1 MEKGIK
7 TITRLLAASAI
18 FASGAA
24 MAQSSVTLY
33 GLVDGWL
40 GAKKALNGHTAYT
53 AGNGGMTVPYWGI
66 RGSEDIGGGNSV
78 IFDLES
84 YFNIQNGVVGRFAGD
99 GLFSRNA
106 WVGMKGNWG
115 TLTMGEMGPPLW
127 FSTIFYNPFF
137 NSFAFSPM
145 VIQSYVGVNHQGI
158 FSAGGTDWANAV
170 QYVTPTIGGA
180 NVKAAYAFGNDAG
193 HLGQNKWSVQLNY
206 SIGSLATSSVYQ
218 QMKYNQAAEDIG
230 SVIPG
235 MRSQSAGSFNMTYG
249 FNTLKLYAQYM
260 HIWNAISTGDVGI
273 DTGQLGFSWAVG
285 PGQVLASDAYSHSTG
300 ASNVSRNTWAVG
312 YDYQISK
319 RTDVYVA
326 VLGDRASKMSSGFTA
341 GGGLRTTF

>member
-7 TITRLLAASAI
+7 TITRLLAVSAV

-33 GLVDGWL
+33 GLVDGWV
-40 GAKKALNGHTAYT
+40 GAKKALNSHTAYT

-145 VIQSYVGVNHQGI
+145 VIQSYVGVNHQGV

-180 NVKAAYAFGNDAG
+180 SVKAAYAFGNDAG

-218 QMKYNQAAEDIG
+218 QMKYNQAAGDIG
-230 SVIPG
+230 TVIPG
-235 MRSQSAGSFNMTYG
+235 MQSQSAGSFNVTYG
-249 FNTLKLYAQYM
+249 FNTLKLFAQYM
-260 HIWNAISTGDVGI
+260 HVWNEISTGNIGV

-312 YDYQISK
+312 YDYQVSK

-326 VLGDRASKMSSGFTA
+326 VLGDRASKMTSGFTA

>member
-7 TITRLLAASAI
+7 IIAKVLAASAV

-33 GLVDGWL
+33 GLVDGWV

-66 RGSEDIGGGNSV
+66 RGTEDIGGGNSV

-145 VIQSYVGVNHQGI
+145 VIQSYVGVNHQGV

-180 NVKAAYAFGNDAG
+180 SVKAAYAFGNDAG

-230 SVIPG
+230 TVIPG
-235 MRSQSAGSFNMTYG
+235 MRSQSVGSFNMTYG

-260 HIWNAISTGDVGI
+260 HIWNAINTGDVGI
-273 DTGQLGFSWAVG
+273 DTGQLGFSWAIG
-285 PGQVLASDAYSHSTG
+285 PGQLLASDAYSHSTG

-312 YDYQISK
+312 YDYQVSK

-341 GGGLRTTF
+341 GGGLRTMF